1 VAETG
6 DRAASVARLRERRF
20 GMFVHWGVYA
30 LAARNEWMRHR
41 ERTPDAEYRR
51 YVDHFDPDLYDPG
64 AWADLARAAGMRYV
78 VVTTKHH
85 DGFCLWDSKLS
96 DYTAANTPYGG
107 DLLTP
112 LVSALRERDLGVG
125 FYHSLIDWHH
135 PDFPIDGLHPLRD
148 DAEALAGQGG
158 RDMAAYRRYLHGQVR
173 ELLTGY
179 GPLDEVWFDFDYPDH
194 VHEGVKVWGG
204 KGPDDWGSAEL
215 LAMVRELQPGALVN
229 DRLGVP
235 GDFVTPEQYQ
245 PASPVLRDGVP
256 VPWEACQT
264 LNGSWGYD
272 RDNRDFKS
280 VDLLLRM
287 LVDTVAKDGNLL
299 LNVGPTARGE
309 IDPEAVSRLTA
320 IGDWLRPHGR
330 AIHGAGPSRF
340 TPPPDCRYTQ
350 RGDRLYLHLFTWPFE
365 LVHLPDLAGRVEYA
379 QFLHD
384 GSEVRRE
391 VVDPGA
397 PASMTDPGGPPP
409 GTLTLELPVRRPD
422 VAIPVVELFLREA

>member
-1 VAETG
+1 
-6 DRAASVARLRERRF
+6 
-20 GMFVHWGVYA
+20 
-30 LAARNEWMRHR
+30 
-41 ERTPDAEYRR
+41 
-51 YVDHFDPDLYDPG
+51 
-64 AWADLARAAGMRYV
+64 
-78 VVTTKHH
+78 
-85 DGFCLWDSKLS
+85 
-96 DYTAANTPYGG
+96 
-107 DLLTP
+107 
-112 LVSALRERDLGVG
+112 
-125 FYHSLIDWHH
+125 
-135 PDFPIDGLHPLRD
+135 
-148 DAEALAGQGG
+148 
-158 RDMAAYRRYLHGQVR
+158 
-173 ELLTGY
+173 
-179 GPLDEVWFDFDYPDH
+179 
-194 VHEGVKVWGG
+194 
-204 KGPDDWGSAEL
+204 
-215 LAMVRELQPGALVN
+215 
-229 DRLGVP
+229 
-235 GDFVTPEQYQ
+235 
-245 PASPVLRDGVP
+245 
-256 VPWEACQT
+256 
-264 LNGSWGYD
+264 
-272 RDNRDFKS
+272 
-280 VDLLLRM
+280 M